1 MQRKSVGTKYAL
13 LFLSILLGL
22 GLFPAC
28 DNAENPIP
36 TADKV
41 EVFVS
46 PDGDDRDGGLSN
58 DSPVK
63 SLSVAWIVAKNND
76 ASAIKIQEGSY
87 SISETLVIDYP
98 VDIIGSFNSSWE
110 VSDDAPSTVIKGAQI
125 IMKVDGTGLQSTE
138 ISGISFSP
146 AAPAAAED
154 DPYYNQATF
163 EQRVSSAVYV
173 DAGEAEIENCSI
185 VYDESAEYD
194 IINGFTAYNGTMS
207 ISNSSVQTGSA
218 VNGNYGVVAAGD
230 FTSLYVTST
239 DITIGESTAWDTV
252 GGFVDSNAKAT
263 FVECDINAGKG
274 SRNAHGVI
282 ALHGGVLKV
291 SGCTIDAGEALDD
304 RAVAVHLNGSGDVE
318 VNNST
323 LIGGTVH
330 NVDSEWNTSNGFEVF
345 DTTAE
350 VRLLNNTVRITD
362 THEDNGKQKVDVY
375 GCEISRASNVF
386 LANNLFVL
394 YNNVWNNFG
403 ISLRENSCATIV
415 HNTVVSQS
423 PNVTYSPC
431 LEIEQGSGADVVNNL
446 FYSYDKIEATSD
458 VMDISSSDGSLF
470 FSNPDQEVLLR
481 NNMYLNSEYTA
492 EDLTALTDDP
502 AAVPALLTLEAEMPL
517 TSFSGSDVFVNFDED
532 LSDGHSGNW
541 HLKDGS
547 VAIDRGIK
555 TDTPKFGYIGDDL
568 DGVDRAD
575 YGRPDLGAYEY
586 EKEALDFAE
595 APFSGTYENS
605 FDLVSAAWEYK
616 NGPFALLYS
625 NNGSVFEWGVRWD
638 TNADGDP
645 TRVLTPVK
653 YNENSDMYL
662 AAPVGTEFTMSFDFK
677 LNSED
682 ELNNW
687 FAFDLVRGSG
697 EANDWIRLGNAETDT
712 FTFGRREGS
721 DYTPT
726 STSGGPPGIGSWHS
740 LNVTA
745 TGDEAGGQDIT
756 FTWDDSTGSEVGSRT
771 YNFDTAHSYVGFKFE
786 GNPENGKWF
795 LDNIKV
801 TNQ

>member
-1 MQRKSVGTKYAL
+1 MQRKSVGARYAL

-22 GLFPAC
+22 GIFSAC

-36 TADKV
+36 TEDRV

-46 PDGDDRDGGLSN
+46 PDGDDRDGGLSS

-63 SLSVAWIVAKNND
+63 TLSVALIVAKNND

-98 VDIIGSFNSSWE
+98 VDITGSYNSNWE
-110 VSDDAPSTVIKGAQI
+110 ISDDAPTTVIEGAQI
-125 IMKVDGTGLQSTE
+125 LMKVDGTGLQSTE
-138 ISGISFSP
+138 ISGITFAP
-146 AAPAAAED
+146 AAPDAVED

-163 EQRVSSAVYV
+163 NQRVSCAVYV
-173 DAGEAEIENCSI
+173 DAGEAEIENCSV

-194 IINGFTAYNGTMS
+194 IINGFTAYNGTMT
-207 ISNSSVQTGSA
+207 ISNSSVRTSSA
-218 VNGNYGVVAAGD
+218 VNGNYGIVAAGE
-230 FTSLYVTST
+230 FTKVYVTST
-239 DITIGESTAWDTV
+239 DIILGESTAWDTV
-252 GGFVDSNAKAT
+252 GGLVDYSAKAT
-263 FVECDINAGKG
+263 FVECDIKAGKG

-282 ALHGGVLKV
+282 ALHGAVLDV
-291 SGCTIDAGEALDD
+291 SRCTIDAGEALDD

-330 NVDSEWNTSNGFEVF
+330 NEDTEWNTSNGFEVF

-362 THEDNGKQKVDVY
+362 THEDNGEQKVDVY
-375 GCEISRASNVF
+375 GCEVRRASNVF

-403 ISLRENSCATIV
+403 ISLRESSFAKIV

-423 PNVTYSPC
+423 PEVSYTPC

-446 FYSYDKIEATSD
+446 FYGYNKIDTTLGVLD
-458 VMDISSSDGSLF
+458 VSSSDGSLF
-470 FSNPDQEVLLR
+470 FLNPDEEVLLR
-481 NNMYLNSEYTA
+481 NNMYLNSGYTA
-492 EDLTALTDDP
+492 EELKALTDDP
-502 AAVPALLTLEAEMPL
+502 AAVPALLTIEAEMPL
-517 TSFSGSDVFVNFDED
+517 SSFSGSDVFVDFDTD
-532 LSDGHSGNW
+532 LSDGDSGDW
-541 HLKDGS
+541 HLKAGS

-555 TDTPKFGYIGDDL
+555 ADTPKFGYIGDDL
-568 DGVDRAD
+568 EGVDRAE

-595 APFSGTYENS
+595 APFSGSYQNS
-605 FDLVSAAWEYK
+605 FDLVSGAWEYE

-677 LNSED
+677 LNSKS

-687 FAFDLVRGSG
+687 FSFDLVRDSD
-697 EANDWIRLGNAETDT
+697 EKNDWIRLGDAETDN
-712 FTFGRREGS
+712 FTFGQREGS
-721 DYTPT
+721 DYAPT
-726 STSGGPPGIGSWHS
+726 STSGGPPGIDSWHS

-745 TGDEAGGQDIT
+745 ADDGAGGQDIT
-756 FTWDDSTGSEVGSRT
+756 FTWDDSTGSEVGSMT
-771 YNFDTAHSYVGFKFE
+771 YNFDTAHSYAGFKFE

-795 LDNIKV
+795 LDNISLSD
-801 TNQ
+801 